1 MIYLT
6 LCVLE
11 NSSTCS
17 FANSKHSHW
26 GSLTDQKDNHK
37 ANDNRGFE
45 LDKFES
51 IYLQDNQPPP
61 SYAQLS
67 GYESYYYDPEYTWSI

>member
-11 NSSTCS
+11 NSSTCI
-17 FANSKHSHW
+17 FANSEHSHG
-26 GSLTDQKDNHK
+26 GSLTGQKDNHK
-37 ANDNRGFE
+37 AIDNRGFE

-51 IYLQDNQPPP
+51 IHLQDNQLQL

-67 GYESYYYDPEYTWSI
+67 GYESY